1 MGQIPR
7 GRRITTRGEILS
19 LLGGRRVR
27 GEALELFWR
36 PATED
41 RPRGTCITPKFGHTA
56 VQRNRLRRRLK
67 ELMRASVLA
76 DPLARDY
83 LVRARPAAYEL
94 DFEGLEAA
102 LMELVED
109 IGEQP

>member
-1 MGQIPR
+1 MR
-7 GRRITTRGEILS
+7 GA
-19 LLGGRRVR
+19 
-27 GEALELFWR
+27 ALELFWR
-36 PATED
+36 PGTED
-41 RPRGTCITPKFGHTA
+41 RPRGTCITPKFGHTS

-76 DPLARDY
+76 DPLVRDY

-102 LMELVED
+102 LMELHEG